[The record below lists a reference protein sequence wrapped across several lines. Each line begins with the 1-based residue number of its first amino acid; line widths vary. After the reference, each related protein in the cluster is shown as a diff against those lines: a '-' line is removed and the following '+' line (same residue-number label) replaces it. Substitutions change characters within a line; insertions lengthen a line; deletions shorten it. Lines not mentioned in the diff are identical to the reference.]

1 MTSLKKIML
10 PIMLVVV
17 FLAGCNQEEV
27 PALVLD
33 GTVSDASLLE
43 NNRELTVNGTLT
55 WDGTKNN
62 YESNLVVMVDGNTA
76 VTNKAN
82 GKVMKLDD
90 IKNEDTVQITFPA
103 GTEIISPAPGK
114 VSKNATS
121 IKVTP
126 K

>member
-10 PIMLVVV
+10 PIMLVVI

-62 YESNLVVMVDGNTA
+62 YESNLVVTVDGNTA
-76 VTNKAN
+76 VMNKAN

-90 IKNEDTVQITFPA
+90 IKSGDTVQIVFPA

-114 VSKNATS
+114 VSENATS

>member
-10 PIMLVVV
+10 SIMLVVV

-55 WDGTKNN
+55 WGR
-62 YESNLVVMVDGNTA
+62 
-76 VTNKAN
+76 NK
-82 GKVMKLDD
+82 KQL
-90 IKNEDTVQITFPA
+90 
-103 GTEIISPAPGK
+103 
-114 VSKNATS
+114 
-121 IKVTP
+121 
-126 K
+126 